1 MPRPS
6 SLPKG
11 EMARGSKDI
20 DVEDVSETWKDVQDV
35 RDFDF
40 EKDGQKITPPLEK
53 SEKKGGR
60 RRTNKKSKK
69 CKKTNKSKSRKHGRR

>member
-1 MPRPS
+1 MPRP

-11 EMARGSKDI
+11 EMARGSKDL
-20 DVEDVSETWKDVQDV
+20 DVEDISETWKDVQDV

-40 EKDGQKITPPLEK
+40 EKDGQKNTLPLEK
-53 SEKKGGR
+53 SGKKGGR

-69 CKKTNKSKSRKHGRR
+69 CKKTKKSKSRKHGRR

>member
-6 SLPKG
+6 LPT
-11 EMARGSKDI
+11 GSKDL
-20 DVEDVSETWKDVQDV
+20 DVEDISETWKDVQDV

-40 EKDGQKITPPLEK
+40 EKNGQKNTPPLEK
-53 SEKKGGR
+53 NGKKGGR

-69 CKKTNKSKSRKHGRR
+69 CKKTKKSKSRKHGRR